1 MGLEPSTNIPTNVKK
16 ETFTFPQ
23 YATIALKWV
32 SFHFMVPGHLHSR
45 SVAHRKTN
53 LNSTDVTHVGLGYPM
68 LKDWHSVSLYMRS
81 ECYIIFLI
89 LKLITVISGK
99 KGCHLVHVPSS
110 LNAFILPI
118 IITIF
123 SFAYIHQH
131 NHSINVSVFSTSII
145 NIRVFNTIINN
156 LMTSCIFNSRFIC
169 NFIIYFIFCHYC
181 GWAWVSHGELS
192 EILDPSLPL
201 WPWMWLPARAELKNN
216 WQFVKYPRQ

>member
-99 KGCHLVHVPSS
+99 KRMSFSARSQFIKCIYPANNHYHIFFCLHSS
-110 LNAFILPI
+110 
-118 IITIF
+118 T
-123 SFAYIHQH
+123 
-131 NHSINVSVFSTSII
+131 
-145 NIRVFNTIINN
+145 
-156 LMTSCIFNSRFIC
+156 
-169 NFIIYFIFCHYC
+169 
-181 GWAWVSHGELS
+181 
-192 EILDPSLPL
+192 
-201 WPWMWLPARAELKNN
+201 
-216 WQFVKYPRQ
+216 